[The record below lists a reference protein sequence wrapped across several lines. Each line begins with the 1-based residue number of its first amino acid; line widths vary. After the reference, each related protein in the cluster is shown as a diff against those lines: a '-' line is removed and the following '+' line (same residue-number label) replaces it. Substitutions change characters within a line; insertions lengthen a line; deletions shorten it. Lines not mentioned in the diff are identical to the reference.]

1 MFDVFRSREKSVRIL
16 LGAMLVLVAASMLV
30 YLIPGGVGGSGASGD
45 NVVASVGKEQITA
58 SDVQREIQRITRG
71 QSNLPKG
78 IIAMYIPTIVNQLIE
93 QKALAYK
100 AHEMGLS
107 VSDEELGSVIQSTFA
122 AQMGGKFD
130 IQIYRSFLAQQGMTD
145 RSFEEQQREAMLG
158 ARLESIE
165 KQSLVVSDQDARAE
179 YQRKNLKV
187 GLTYLK
193 FEGKDFLAKVNKD
206 PAAVKAYFDK

>member
-1 MFDVFRSREKSVRIL
+1 MFDVFRSREKSVRLL

-30 YLIPGGVGGSGASGD
+30 YLIPGGVGGSGATGD
-45 NVVASVGKEQITA
+45 TNVVASVGKDPITA

-78 IIAMYIPTIVNQLIE
+78 ILAMYIPTIVNQLIE

-100 AHEMGLS
+100 AREMGLS

-158 ARLESIE
+158 
-165 KQSLVVSDQDARAE
+165 
-179 YQRKNLKV
+179 
-187 GLTYLK
+187 
-193 FEGKDFLAKVNKD
+193 
-206 PAAVKAYFDK
+206 